1 MRRDDGGRR
10 VGGNGDSVRGGKG
23 LRGVEL
29 VGGDREQWVEREIVV
44 EVELWNPS
52 KREGREM
59 REERE

>member
-10 VGGNGDSVRGGKG
+10 VGGNGDSVRGGKDP
-23 LRGVEL
+23 RGVKL
-29 VGGDREQWVEREIVV
+29 VAGDRGQWVGREIVV

-52 KREGREM
+52 KREGRQM

>member
-44 EVELWNPS
+44 EVELWNPL
-52 KREGREM
+52 KR
-59 REERE
+59 